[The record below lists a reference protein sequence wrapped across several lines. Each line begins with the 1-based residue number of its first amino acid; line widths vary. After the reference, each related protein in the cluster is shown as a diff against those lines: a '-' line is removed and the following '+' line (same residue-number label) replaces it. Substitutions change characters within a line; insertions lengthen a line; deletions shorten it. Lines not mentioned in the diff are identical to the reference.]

1 VGTSRTDEDGEPLS
15 SSRTPCQGPESC
27 EGHCATCAG
36 DSGYSGAHDLRR
48 LSHHFAF
55 VEIVGMLELGLQCE
69 GGAQEMISARSRQ
82 MAMVE
87 PRPLAKV
94 QNPKGLKDLFNQIGI
109 LSGAAKT

>member
-1 VGTSRTDEDGEPLS
+1 
-15 SSRTPCQGPESC
+15 
-27 EGHCATCAG
+27 
-36 DSGYSGAHDLRR
+36 
-48 LSHHFAF
+48 
-55 VEIVGMLELGLQCE
+55 MLELGLQCE